1 MKFLDANG
9 LAYYHNTAVKQK
21 LEEGNLRT
29 LNGQSLVG
37 TGDIEIDAG
46 GDIISSSDNSYG
58 IVVPSTLA
66 SIDPTLTI
74 SGAAAD
80 AKAVGDA
87 IANISTGGGGS
98 SGTGADGYSPIANV
112 VKEGSTATIT
122 ITDKTG
128 TTTAS
133 ISDGPKGDTGPA
145 GPAGSQGVSITN
157 ASINSYGYLII
168 TLSNNT
174 TINAGLAQGSGSG
187 GSGTGPAG
195 VGIQSIA
202 KTSTSGL
209 VDTYTITLTDGN
221 TSTFTVT
228 NGATG
233 ATGPQG
239 PKGDSATFTATVE
252 NEVLI
257 LGG

>member
-1 MKFLDANG
+1 MKFLDENG
-9 LAYYHNTAVKQK
+9 LAYYHNTVVKQK
-21 LEEGNLRT
+21 LEENNLRT

-37 TGDIEIDAG
+37 TGDIEIEAG
-46 GDIISSSDNSYG
+46 GDIISSNDNSYG
-58 IVVPSTLA
+58 IIVPSTLA

-80 AKAVGDA
+80 AKAVGDRL
-87 IANISTGGGGS
+87 ANISTGGGG
-98 SGTGADGYSPIANV
+98 TGGDSYSPIANV

-133 ISDGPKGDTGPA
+133 ISDG
-145 GPAGSQGVSITN
+145 VSVTN
-157 ASINSYGYLII
+157 ASINSSGYLII
-168 TLSNNT
+168 TLSDNT

-187 GSGTGPAG
+187 GGGTGPAG

-202 KTSTSGL
+202 KTSTNGL

-233 ATGPQG
+233 PMGPQG
-239 PKGDSATFTATVE
+239 PSATFTATVE

>member
-9 LAYYHNTAVKQK
+9 LAHYHNTAVKQK
-21 LEEGNLRT
+21 LEESNLRT

-46 GDIISSSDNSYG
+46 GDIISSNDNSYG

-80 AKAVGDA
+80 AKTVGDRL
-87 IANISTGGGGS
+87 ANISTGGGG
-98 SGTGADGYSPIANV
+98 TGGDGYSPIANV

-133 ISDGPKGDTGPA
+133 ISDG
-145 GPAGSQGVSITN
+145 VSVTN
-157 ASINSYGYLII
+157 ASINSSGYLII
-168 TLSNNT
+168 TLSDNT

-187 GSGTGPAG
+187 GGGTGPAG
-195 VGIQSIA
+195 VGIQSIT

-233 ATGPQG
+233 PMGPQG
-239 PKGDSATFTATVE
+239 PKGDNATFTATVE

>member
-9 LAYYHNTAVKQK
+9 LIYYHNEVVNKK
-21 LEEGNLRT
+21 LEESDLRT
-29 LNGQSLVG
+29 INGQSLVG
-37 TGDIEIDAG
+37 TTDLEIDAG
-46 GDIISSSDNSYG
+46 GDIISSEDGTYG

-87 IANISTGGGGS
+87 IANISTDGGG
-98 SGTGADGYSPIANV
+98 TGEDGYSPIANV
-112 VKEGSTATIT
+112 VKSGSTATIT

-133 ISDGPKGDTGPA
+133 ISDGAKGDT
-145 GPAGSQGVSITN
+145 GVSITN
-157 ASINSYGYLII
+157 ATINSSGYLII
-168 TLSNNT
+168 TLSDNT
-174 TINAGLAQGSGSG
+174 TINAGKAQGSSTGG
-187 GSGTGPAG
+187 GS
-195 VGIQSIA
+195 SF
-202 KTSTSGL
+202 S
-209 VDTYTITLTDGN
+209 
-221 TSTFTVT
+221 
-228 NGATG
+228 
-233 ATGPQG
+233 
-239 PKGDSATFTATVE
+239 ATVE

>member
-21 LEEGNLRT
+21 LEESNLRT

-46 GDIISSSDNSYG
+46 GDIISSNDNSYG
-58 IVVPSTLA
+58 IVVPSTFA

-80 AKAVGDA
+80 AKAVGDRL
-87 IANISTGGGGS
+87 ANISTGGGG
-98 SGTGADGYSPIANV
+98 GTGADGYSPIANV

-133 ISDGPKGDTGPA
+133 ISDGAIGP
-145 GPAGSQGVSITN
+145 QGVSITN
-157 ASINSYGYLII
+157 ASINSSGYLII
-168 TLSNNT
+168 TLSDNT

-187 GSGTGPAG
+187 GGGTGPAG

-202 KTSTSGL
+202 KTSTNGL

-233 ATGPQG
+233 PAGPQG

>member
-21 LEEGNLRT
+21 LEESNLRT

-46 GDIISSSDNSYG
+46 GDIISSNDNSYG

-80 AKAVGDA
+80 AKTVGDRL
-87 IANISTGGGGS
+87 ANISTGGDGA
-98 SGTGADGYSPIANV
+98 GADGYSPIANV

-133 ISDGPKGDTGPA
+133 ISDG
-145 GPAGSQGVSITN
+145 VSITN
-157 ASINSYGYLII
+157 ASINSSGYLII
-168 TLSNNT
+168 TLSDNT

-187 GSGTGPAG
+187 GGGTGPAG
-195 VGIQSIA
+195 VGIQSIT

-233 ATGPQG
+233 PMGPQG
-239 PKGDSATFTATVE
+239 PKGDNATFTATVE

>member
-21 LEEGNLRT
+21 LEESNLRT

-46 GDIISSSDNSYG
+46 GDIISSNDNSYG

-80 AKAVGDA
+80 AKTVGDRL
-87 IANISTGGGGS
+87 ANISTGGD
-98 SGTGADGYSPIANV
+98 GTGADGYSPIANV

-133 ISDGPKGDTGPA
+133 ISDG
-145 GPAGSQGVSITN
+145 VSITN
-157 ASINSYGYLII
+157 ASINSSGYLII
-168 TLSNNT
+168 TLSDNT

-187 GSGTGPAG
+187 GGGTGPAG
-195 VGIQSIA
+195 VGIQSIT

-233 ATGPQG
+233 PMGPQG
-239 PKGDSATFTATVE
+239 PKGDNATFTATVE

>member
-1 MKFLDANG
+1 MKFLDVNG

-21 LEEGNLRT
+21 LEESNLRT

-37 TGDIEIDAG
+37 TGDIEIEAG
-46 GDIISSSDNSYG
+46 GDIISSNDNSYG

-80 AKAVGDA
+80 AKAVGDRL
-87 IANISTGGGGS
+87 ANISTGGGG
-98 SGTGADGYSPIANV
+98 TGGDGYSPIANV

-133 ISDGPKGDTGPA
+133 ISDG
-145 GPAGSQGVSITN
+145 VSVTN
-157 ASINSYGYLII
+157 ASINSSGYLII
-168 TLSNNT
+168 TLSDNT

-187 GSGTGPAG
+187 GGGTGPAG

-202 KTSTSGL
+202 KTSTNGL

-233 ATGPQG
+233 PMGPQG
-239 PKGDSATFTATVE
+239 PSATFTATVE

>member
-21 LEEGNLRT
+21 LEESNLRT

-46 GDIISSSDNSYG
+46 GDIISSNDNSYG

-80 AKAVGDA
+80 AKAVGDRL
-87 IANISTGGGGS
+87 ANISTGGGG
-98 SGTGADGYSPIANV
+98 TGYSPIANV

-133 ISDGPKGDTGPA
+133 ISDG
-145 GPAGSQGVSITN
+145 VSITN
-157 ASINSYGYLII
+157 ASINSSGYLII
-168 TLSNNT
+168 TLSDNT

-187 GSGTGPAG
+187 GGGTGPAG

-202 KTSTSGL
+202 KTSTNGL

-233 ATGPQG
+233 PMGPQG
-239 PKGDSATFTATVE
+239 PKGDNATFTATVV

>member
-1 MKFLDANG
+1 MKFLDENG

-21 LEEGNLRT
+21 LEESNLRT

-46 GDIISSSDNSYG
+46 GDIISSNDNSYG

-80 AKAVGDA
+80 AKTVGDRL
-87 IANISTGGGGS
+87 ANISTGGGG
-98 SGTGADGYSPIANV
+98 TGGDGYSPIANV
-112 VKEGSTATIT
+112 VKEGPTATIT
-122 ITDKTG
+122 ITDKIG

-133 ISDGPKGDTGPA
+133 ISDG
-145 GPAGSQGVSITN
+145 VSVTN
-157 ASINSYGYLII
+157 ASINSSGYLII
-168 TLSNNT
+168 TLSDNT

-187 GSGTGPAG
+187 GGGTGPAG

-202 KTSTSGL
+202 KTSTNGL

-233 ATGPQG
+233 PMGPQG
-239 PKGDSATFTATVE
+239 PSATFTATVE

>member
-9 LAYYHNTAVKQK
+9 LAYYHNTVVKQK
-21 LEEGNLRT
+21 LEESNLHT

-80 AKAVGDA
+80 AKVVGDRL
-87 IANISTGGGGS
+87 ANISTGG
-98 SGTGADGYSPIANV
+98 SGTGNDGYSPIANV
-112 VKEGSTATIT
+112 VKSGSTATIT

-133 ISDGPKGDTGPA
+133 ISDGVKGDT
-145 GPAGSQGVSITN
+145 GVSITN
-157 ASINSYGYLII
+157 AAINSSGYLII
-168 TLSNNT
+168 TLSDNT
-174 TINAGLAQGSGSG
+174 TINAGKAQGSSSG
-187 GSGTGPAG
+187 GS
-195 VGIQSIA
+195 SF
-202 KTSTSGL
+202 S
-209 VDTYTITLTDGN
+209 
-221 TSTFTVT
+221 
-228 NGATG
+228 
-233 ATGPQG
+233 
-239 PKGDSATFTATVE
+239 ATVE

>member
-9 LAYYHNTAVKQK
+9 LAYYHDTAVKQK
-21 LEEGNLRT
+21 LEESNLRT
-29 LNGQSLVG
+29 INGQSLVG

-46 GDIISSSDNSYG
+46 GDIISSNDNSYG

-80 AKAVGDA
+80 AKAVGDRL
-87 IANISTGGGGS
+87 ANISTGDGGG
-98 SGTGADGYSPIANV
+98 GTGKDGYSPIANI

-133 ISDGPKGDTGPA
+133 ISDGAKGETGA
-145 GPAGSQGVSITN
+145 TGVSVTN
-157 ASINSYGYLII
+157 ARINSSGYLII
-168 TLSNNT
+168 TLSDNT

-187 GSGTGPAG
+187 SGGTGPAG
-195 VGIQSIA
+195 VGIQSIT

-228 NGATG
+228 NGAKG
-233 ATGPQG
+233 ETGPQG
-239 PKGDSATFTATVE
+239 PKGDNATFTATVV

>member
-21 LEEGNLRT
+21 LEESNLRT

-46 GDIISSSDNSYG
+46 GDIVSSNDNSYG

-80 AKAVGDA
+80 AKAVGDRL
-87 IANISTGGGGS
+87 ANISTGGGG
-98 SGTGADGYSPIANV
+98 TGGDGYSPIANV

-133 ISDGPKGDTGPA
+133 ISDG
-145 GPAGSQGVSITN
+145 VSVTN
-157 ASINSYGYLII
+157 ASINSSGYLII
-168 TLSNNT
+168 TLSDNT

-187 GSGTGPAG
+187 GGGTGPAG

-202 KTSTSGL
+202 KTSTNGL

-233 ATGPQG
+233 PMGPQG
-239 PKGDSATFTATVE
+239 PSATFTATVE

>member
-21 LEEGNLRT
+21 LEESNLRT

-37 TGDIEIDAG
+37 TGDIEIEAG
-46 GDIISSSDNSYG
+46 GDIISSNDNSYG

-80 AKAVGDA
+80 AKTVGDRL
-87 IANISTGGGGS
+87 ANISTGGGG
-98 SGTGADGYSPIANV
+98 TGRDGYSPIANV
-112 VKEGSTATIT
+112 VKEGPTATIT

-133 ISDGPKGDTGPA
+133 ISD
-145 GPAGSQGVSITN
+145 SVSITN
-157 ASINSYGYLII
+157 ASINSSGYLII
-168 TLSNNT
+168 TLSDNT
-174 TINAGLAQGSGSG
+174 TINAGLVQGSGSG
-187 GSGTGPAG
+187 GGGTGPAG

-202 KTSTSGL
+202 KTSTNGL

-233 ATGPQG
+233 PMGPQG
-239 PKGDSATFTATVE
+239 PSATFTATVE

>member
-21 LEEGNLRT
+21 LEESNLRT

-37 TGDIEIDAG
+37 TGDIEIEAG
-46 GDIISSSDNSYG
+46 GDIISSNDNSYG

-80 AKAVGDA
+80 AKTVGDRL
-87 IANISTGGGGS
+87 ANISTGGGG
-98 SGTGADGYSPIANV
+98 TGGDGYSPVANV

-133 ISDGPKGDTGPA
+133 ISDG
-145 GPAGSQGVSITN
+145 VSITN
-157 ASINSYGYLII
+157 ASINSSGYLII
-168 TLSNNT
+168 TLSDNT

-187 GSGTGPAG
+187 GGGTGPAG
-195 VGIQSIA
+195 VGIQSIT
-202 KTSTSGL
+202 KTSTNGL

-233 ATGPQG
+233 PMGPQG
-239 PKGDSATFTATVE
+239 PSATFTATVE

>member
-21 LEEGNLRT
+21 LEESNLRT

-46 GDIISSSDNSYG
+46 GDIISSNDNTYG
-58 IVVPSTLA
+58 IVVPSILA

-80 AKAVGDA
+80 AKTVGDRL
-87 IANISTGGGGS
+87 ANISTGGGG
-98 SGTGADGYSPIANV
+98 TGGDGYSPIANV

-133 ISDGPKGDTGPA
+133 ISDG
-145 GPAGSQGVSITN
+145 VSITN
-157 ASINSYGYLII
+157 ASINSSGYLII
-168 TLSNNT
+168 TLSDNT

-187 GSGTGPAG
+187 GGGTGPAG
-195 VGIQSIA
+195 VGIQSIT

-233 ATGPQG
+233 PMGPQG
-239 PKGDSATFTATVE
+239 PSATFTATVE

>member
-1 MKFLDANG
+1 MEFLDING
-9 LAYYHNTAVKQK
+9 LAHYHNIAVKQK
-21 LEEGNLRT
+21 LEESNLRT
-29 LNGQSLVG
+29 INGQSLVG
-37 TGDIEIDAG
+37 AGDIEIDAG
-46 GDIISSSDNSYG
+46 GDIISSDDNSYG
-58 IVVPSTLA
+58 IIVPSTLA

-80 AKAVGDA
+80 AKAVGDRL
-87 IANISTGGGGS
+87 ANISTGGGR
-98 SGTGADGYSPIANV
+98 TGADGYSPIANV
-112 VKEGSTATIT
+112 VKKGSTATIT

-133 ISDGPKGDTGPA
+133 ISDGNTGA
-145 GPAGSQGVSITN
+145 AGVSVTN
-157 ASINSYGYLII
+157 AHINSSGYLII
-168 TLSNNT
+168 TLSDNT

-187 GSGTGPAG
+187 SGGTGPAG

-233 ATGPQG
+233 
-239 PKGDSATFTATVE
+239 PKGDDATFTATVV

>member
-9 LAYYHNTAVKQK
+9 LAHYHNTAVKQK
-21 LEEGNLRT
+21 LEESNLRT

-37 TGDIEIDAG
+37 TGDIEIEAG
-46 GDIISSSDNSYG
+46 GDIISSNDNSYG

-80 AKAVGDA
+80 AKTVGDRL
-87 IANISTGGGGS
+87 ANISTGGGG
-98 SGTGADGYSPIANV
+98 TGGDGYSPIANV

-133 ISDGPKGDTGPA
+133 ISDG
-145 GPAGSQGVSITN
+145 VSITN
-157 ASINSYGYLII
+157 ASINSSGYLII
-168 TLSNNT
+168 TLSDNT

-187 GSGTGPAG
+187 GGGTGPAG

-202 KTSTSGL
+202 KTSTNGL

-233 ATGPQG
+233 PMGPQG
-239 PKGDSATFTATVE
+239 PKGDNATFTATVV